1 VLKKL
6 LDDSGFTIL
15 EQGIDPY
22 YASSGMRGAVDAA
35 YCSAHDLM
43 FKTLRVNRYDTIWM
57 VGKKMVGK
65 KMVEKKMVEK
75 NNEGRKNG

>member
-6 LDDSGFTIL
+6 LEDSGFTIL

-57 VGKKMVGK
+57 VGKKMV
-65 KMVEKKMVEK
+65 EKKMVEQK
-75 NNEGRKNG
+75 NEGRKNG

>member
-1 VLKKL
+1 VIKKL
-6 LDDSGFTIL
+6 LEDSGFTIL

-43 FKTLRVNRYDTIWM
+43 FNTLSVNRNDTIWM
-57 VGKKMVGK
+57 VGKKNEGP
-65 KMVEKKMVEK
+65 K
-75 NNEGRKNG
+75 NEGQKNEGQKNEGRKNR